1 MTVFCMPAFY
11 IILVTIIVGDFTAVE
26 VYGTLVDYSIDKG
39 IAADSAK
46 HMITLSSVG
55 QVVGR
60 IVAPLVADCV
70 PSTRRP
76 MYSISLAVTCACL
89 IAMPHV
95 YSFVAVVLL
104 STVTGVAQGY
114 ILCLKFVLIAEF
126 MGVERTAACSGII
139 GVITV
144 PLYLVSPT
152 LIGIFRDS
160 GGSYDG
166 YYRTL
171 GVISLVAALLF
182 AMYDACSRITAK
194 KAKATT
200 KKSRAQ

>member
-1 MTVFCMPAFY
+1 
-11 IILVTIIVGDFTAVE
+11 
-26 VYGTLVDYSIDKG
+26 
-39 IAADSAK
+39 
-46 HMITLSSVG
+46 MITLMSVG
-55 QVVGR
+55 QVAGR
-60 IVAPLVADCV
+60 TVVPLLADCV

-89 IAMPHV
+89 MAIPHV
-95 YSFVAVVLL
+95 SSFAAVVLL
-104 STVTGVAQGY
+104 CTVMGVAQGY
-114 ILCLKFVLIAEF
+114 ILCLRFVLIAEF

-144 PLYLVSPT
+144 PVYLVSPT

-171 GVISLVAALLF
+171 GAISLVAALLF
-182 AMYDACSRITAK
+182 AMYDACTRVTAK
-194 KAKATT
+194 KRKT
-200 KKSRAQ
+200 SREERRAQ